1 VGDIKT
7 WKNAYRILAEKM
19 KRKYHLG
26 NIDVNGRI
34 LLKWSLN
41 L

>member
-19 KRKYHLG
+19 KGKYRMG
-26 NIDVNGRI
+26 NIDIDGRI
-34 LLKWSLN
+34 LLK
-41 L
+41 